1 VILGSSKLSRQAL
14 NRTLLHRQHLLA
26 RSTMAPVAMV
36 EHLVGL
42 QAQENLPP
50 YLSLAA
56 RIDGFS
62 PAAVSEAL
70 GDKALVRLLVMRGT
84 IHLLTPDDALTLRQ
98 FTQACQD
105 RERKASQNT
114 KPAQHLDTEAVN
126 AAVRVVL
133 ADGPLPMK
141 DLGLVL
147 SERFPEVP
155 PNALAHLARV
165 NQPLVQLP
173 PRGQWKASGG
183 VVHQYVD
190 RWLERALIEP
200 DVPTIVSRYLAAFG
214 PGTAADVSAWSGVTG
229 LVATVKAMAADG
241 TLVEHHDERG
251 MVLYDVPDAQLLT
264 GDEPAPV
271 RLLGTYDNVWLS
283 HARRD
288 RVTGLDKRKRWM
300 GTNGGMAN
308 TLFVDG
314 WLEGLWRLEDGRVR
328 VVSLFRDLT
337 PEEQRDLDEEVERT
351 QALLDT

>member
-1 VILGSSKLSRQAL
+1 MILGRQSL
-14 NRTLLHRQHLLA
+14 NRTLLNRQHLLT
-26 RSTMAPVAMV
+26 RSGLDPIAMV

-62 PAAVSEAL
+62 PTDVSRAVA
-70 GDKALVRLLVMRGT
+70 DKDLVRLLVMRGT
-84 IHLLTPDDALTLRQ
+84 IHLLTPDDALSLRQ

-114 KPAQHLDTEAVN
+114 KPALHLDTESFN
-126 AAVRVVL
+126 AEVRAVL

-147 SERFPEVP
+147 SARFPKVP

-190 RWLERALIEP
+190 RWLERKLIEP
-200 DVPTIVSRYLAAFG
+200 DVPTIVSRYFAALG
-214 PGTAADVSAWSGVTG
+214 PGTAADVTAWSGVTG
-229 LVATVKAMAADG
+229 LAGTVKAMVADG
-241 TLVEHHDERG
+241 TLVEHHDEQG
-251 MVLYDVPDAQLLT
+251 KVLYDVPDAALLT
-264 GDEPAPV
+264 GGEPAPV

-283 HARRD
+283 HAGRD
-288 RVTGLDKRKRWM
+288 RVTDLDKRKRWM
-300 GTNGGMAN
+300 GTNGGVGN
-308 TLFVDG
+308 TIFVDG
-314 WLEGLWRLEDGRVR
+314 WLEGLWRLEDGKVR

-337 PEEQRDLDEEVERT
+337 PTEQRDLDEEVDRA